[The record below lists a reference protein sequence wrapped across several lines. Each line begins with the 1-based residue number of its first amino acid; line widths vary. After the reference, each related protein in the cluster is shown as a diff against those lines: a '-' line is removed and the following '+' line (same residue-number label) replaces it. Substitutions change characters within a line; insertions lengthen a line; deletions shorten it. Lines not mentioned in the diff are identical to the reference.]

1 VPHYLNV
8 RTAWCTPFITSSFP
22 SPQRKHY
29 KRLSLA
35 IESSDLSCPLTTMA
49 PSTFGATA
57 QAPVITEA
65 HPKDPYQYQ
74 LGFGNR
80 FASEAL
86 CVLSVLL
93 LAQLIQAPS
102 FICAR
107 TGPVP
112 YRRVRICPRRSSMTF
127 TLKAYVFPLS
137 THFSLFPLSRAV
149 Y

>member
-1 VPHYLNV
+1 
-8 RTAWCTPFITSSFP
+8 
-22 SPQRKHY
+22 
-29 KRLSLA
+29 
-35 IESSDLSCPLTTMA
+35 MA

-93 LAQLIQAPS
+93 LAPLIQAPS
-102 FICAR
+102 SVLVQAR
-107 TGPVP
+107 YPAAGSEYAPEDQV
-112 YRRVRICPRRSSMTF
+112 
-127 TLKAYVFPLS
+127 
-137 THFSLFPLSRAV
+137 
-149 Y
+149 